1 MNSVFLI
8 KFLFVIIFLLEIKVE
23 INYEDQTI
31 GKILF
36 EMDSVLS
43 YIKGIYHYPF
53 LFQDTK
59 VAFDDLA
66 VPDTETLF
74 GMGTDALSLKDHQAL
89 TQSRLVGGGEG
100 KGEGLS

>member
-1 MNSVFLI
+1 M
-8 KFLFVIIFLLEIKVE
+8 
-23 INYEDQTI
+23 NYENQTS

-100 KGEGLS
+100 KGDGLS